1 MEDDNSDRD
10 HPTAPGNEDS
20 GSDFDSDSEVGM
32 TDAEDLDLFD
42 KNAFEMGSQQPGGFK
57 EATFLYQRHPDP
69 SLRTVQRKEKAAKE
83 LQDAAMG
90 SKKIYTY
97 SQNPGASN
105 SAGRSDARLSSDQ
118 LRSIERQN
126 AIKDLDKELRKETTL
141 KAMNGQNLVR
151 HQAVLS
157 FLPLQEKQLGEAR
170 GSMSRTVARCLGK
183 GTYFARSLITWEIE
197 WIKMRSISEGRRG
210 CIVKVKSWLHDEGV
224 LLTVQE
230 WIQEQATDQITA
242 YGLAEA
248 VGDCLD
254 PRKAAS
260 TVEKILQFG
269 PGGNRI
275 RVRTARRWLN

>member
-1 MEDDNSDRD
+1 MFYSDRAPWYRKRESTKLRLARQKLAEKKKLARENCQSGGHAQPAVPLSESLLRRVDVEDDNSDRD

-32 TDAEDLDLFD
+32 TDAEDLDLSD

-105 SAGRSDARLSSDQ
+105 SAGRSDDRLSSDQ

-157 FLPLQEKQLGEAR
+157 LPRMQEREQLGETR
-170 GSMSRTVARCLGK
+170 DSMSGTVVRCFSKGIYVARK
-183 GTYFARSLITWEIE
+183 LIT
-197 WIKMRSISEGRRG
+197 
-210 CIVKVKSWLHDEGV
+210 
-224 LLTVQE
+224 
-230 WIQEQATDQITA
+230 
-242 YGLAEA
+242 
-248 VGDCLD
+248 
-254 PRKAAS
+254 
-260 TVEKILQFG
+260 
-269 PGGNRI
+269 
-275 RVRTARRWLN
+275 